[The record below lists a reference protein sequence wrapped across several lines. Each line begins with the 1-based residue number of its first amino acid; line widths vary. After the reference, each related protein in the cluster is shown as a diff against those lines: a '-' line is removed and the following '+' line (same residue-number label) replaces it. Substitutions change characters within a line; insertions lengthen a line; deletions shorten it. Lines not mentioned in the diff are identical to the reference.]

1 MEIMNHQVHGESVPG
16 QIKIQPVLMTR
27 ENLDS
32 VEIRKIENMS
42 WWTPQ

>member
-1 MEIMNHQVHGESVPG
+1 LMNHQMHGESAPT

-32 VEIRKIENMS
+32 VEIRQIENMS
-42 WWTPQ
+42 WWKSQ